1 MAGPV
6 GRFLDVLRPHP
17 HRGDIV
23 AAGAVVLTAAL
34 LMLDVRMS
42 ATWDDGAMLAFF
54 VLGAVLVY
62 GMGMLAPLEGGT
74 PRAYQSILLLS
85 GLVLCTAALLQL
97 ALVLGARNV
106 LPPLDGFVPGWT
118 GTQVVFGSVEDLE
131 RGASAGALTW
141 VGLLVTGL
149 AVLAAVR
156 ANSAACT
163 LYAAVA
169 AGVTVLAL
177 VEWAFDPKGV
187 ATTRWILLALVLGFV
202 AGLAYLRERH
212 RRHAVMLVN
221 AAGLAVIAIALSFQ
235 AGIEGAYFTI
245 TDKAPTYAGVFT
257 PFESPGFGWDL
268 VLLLG
273 SFGLIAYAAADCE
286 PGPGYLGAFALLLSI
301 AVVGLPGMEAT
312 LVGWPLFLL
321 LVGIAGIA
329 FGLRPRRPLPPPP
342 DRDESEAET
351 RPMPPRPEPPV

>member
-1 MAGPV
+1 MAGPA
-6 GRFLDVLRPHP
+6 GRLLDVLRPHP

-34 LMLDVRMS
+34 LMIDVRMS
-42 ATWDDGAMLAFF
+42 ATWEDGAMLVFF
-54 VLGAVLVY
+54 ALGALLVF
-62 GMGMLAPLEGGT
+62 GMGMLAPLEGDT
-74 PRAYQSILLLS
+74 PRAYHSILLLS

-106 LPPLDGFVPGWT
+106 LPPLDGFVPGWS
-118 GTQVVFGSVEDLE
+118 GTQVVFGSIEDLP

-141 VGLLVTGL
+141 VGLLVTAL

-169 AGVTVLAL
+169 GGATVLAL
-177 VEWAFDPKGV
+177 VDWAFDPKGLS
-187 ATTRWILLALVLGFV
+187 TTRWILLALVLGFV
-202 AGLAYLRERH
+202 AGLAYLRDRH

-221 AAGLAVIAIALSFQ
+221 AAGLSVIAIALSFH
-235 AGIEGAYFTI
+235 AGIEGAYFVHTVHNGSYGGSF
-245 TDKAPTYAGVFT
+245 TVAP
-257 PFESPGFGWDL
+257 EPGFGWDL

-273 SFGLIAYAAADCE
+273 SFGLIAYAAADGE

-301 AVVGLPGMEAT
+301 AAVGLPGMDAT

-321 LVGIAGIA
+321 LLGIAGIA

-342 DRDESEAET
+342 DADDEAVT